1 MDEKILDD
9 THLELKKLRGEISK
23 NKASLKLSVE
33 NPLRAA
39 MELGGLFE
47 LVDPNERIIRIANKL
62 KELGEKEMEYELL
75 IEKERVRKVVDEYEE
90 LHPPVFESCPICLED
105 IRIHSSAEAQSFF
118 SCCGNWL
125 CKPCADSNIF
135 PGKMTTCPL
144 CREAI
149 PDKPGVYNKRLL
161 KCAER

>member
-105 IRIHSSAEAQSFF
+105 IRIHSSAEAQSFL
-118 SCCGNWL
+118 SCCGNWT
-125 CKPCADSNIF
+125 CKPCADSSICV
-135 PGKMTTCPL
+135 GKVRSCPL
-144 CREAI
+144 CRETI
-149 PDKPGVYNKRLL
+149 PDNLALYNKRLL